1 LTDETIPD
9 SFFRPKKGTGQSA
22 LFVCTYKSQFAVFEI
37 LGGHTS
43 PLKDFYRRVQ
53 QNLNP
58 GVNQVRA
65 RIRRQILL
73 SFVLGLIVGIIF
85 WTLSFERFA
94 PSLGWDAGA
103 ISYLLLIWRDI
114 WRLNSVETQAIATS
128 EDASTLVDDTILI
141 LASVVSLMT
150 VALVLSHPG
159 TPEVGEQVLR
169 TFLGIIS
176 VVLAWA
182 VLHTVFTLRYARL
195 FYEHP
200 VGGVDF
206 NTSDL
211 PRYSD
216 FAYIAFG
223 VGMAFQV
230 ADTNLKTWQFRRAVL
245 RHALL
250 SFIFAT
256 TILAVTINLVAS
268 LNG

>member
-1 LTDETIPD
+1 M
-9 SFFRPKKGTGQSA
+9 
-22 LFVCTYKSQFAVFEI
+22 
-37 LGGHTS
+37 
-43 PLKDFYRRVQ
+43 
-53 QNLNP
+53 
-58 GVNQVRA
+58 RA

-73 SFVLGLIVGIIF
+73 SFGLGLSIGVILGL
-85 WTLSFERFA
+85 LSFGRFA

-103 ISYLLLIWRDI
+103 ISYLLLVWRDI
-114 WRLNSVETQAIATS
+114 WRLNSEETREIATS
-128 EDASTLVDDTILI
+128 EDASTVVDDAILI
-141 LASVVSLMT
+141 LASVVSLVT

-195 FYEHP
+195 FYEEP
-200 VGGVDF
+200 MGGVDF
-206 NTSDL
+206 NTSEL

-230 ADTNLKTWQFRRAVL
+230 ADTNLRTWQFRRAVL